1 MTWAHE
7 WDVVGDD
14 GRIRFVPCDEAGV
27 PADRKRYE
35 ALRAAEARGELVY
48 RGVIDRSA
56 DGATTAGPDEGPDRS
71 YRQDV
76 VDAAGI
82 ADVSP
87 GGTLGLY
94 RDL

>member
-1 MTWAHE
+1 MSWAHE
-7 WDVVGDD
+7 WDVVGDA

-27 PADRKRYE
+27 PADRTRYE
-35 ALRAAEARGELVY
+35 AFRAAEARGELVY
-48 RGVIDRSA
+48 RGVIQRPVDH
-56 DGATTAGPDEGPDRS
+56 ATTAEPDEAADRS

-76 VDAAGI
+76 VDAARI